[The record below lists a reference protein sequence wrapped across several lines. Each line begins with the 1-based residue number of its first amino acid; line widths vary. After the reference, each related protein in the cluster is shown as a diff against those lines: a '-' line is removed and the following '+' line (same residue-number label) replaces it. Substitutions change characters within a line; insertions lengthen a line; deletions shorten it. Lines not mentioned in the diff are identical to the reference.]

1 MQIAK
6 YAADKRDVK
15 LNEAAWEFLSRKI
28 YEEYRTRD
36 EDFGNGRLING
47 IIEEC
52 KQNMAL
58 RLMKM
63 GPEGLAKLDEQA
75 LSTVSLE
82 DAEKAFGIT
91 NKANVHIPID
101 IPLYNEA
108 LNELRSLVG
117 LDEIKRDV
125 DEMAKLVRYYTEIGR
140 DVKKAFSIHTV
151 FVGNPGTGKTTVAR
165 ILVKIYKALGVL
177 ERGQLVET
185 DRKGLV
191 AGYTGQTAIKTDEMI
206 QAAMGGG
213 LFIDEAY
220 ALTEGGQGDFG
231 REAVDTLLKRMEDHR
246 GQFMV
251 IVAGYPDEMRKFLES
266 NPGLMSRFDRTLKFS
281 DYSVDQLY
289 EIAEDMFQANDLFM
303 VEDASKLV
311 RAHIENL
318 LAHKHKYF
326 GNARTIRKIVE
337 EVVRRQNLRLA
348 NILPSERTHDMVKT
362 ITVEDVKD
370 FSLIEQD
377 DSNEKRG
384 SIGFKR

>member
-1 MQIAK
+1 
-6 YAADKRDVK
+6 
-15 LNEAAWEFLSRKI
+15 
-28 YEEYRTRD
+28 
-36 EDFGNGRLING
+36 
-47 IIEEC
+47 
-52 KQNMAL
+52 
-58 RLMKM
+58 
-63 GPEGLAKLDEQA
+63 
-75 LSTVSLE
+75 
-82 DAEKAFGIT
+82 
-91 NKANVHIPID
+91 
-101 IPLYNEA
+101 
-108 LNELRSLVG
+108 
-117 LDEIKRDV
+117 
-125 DEMAKLVRYYTEIGR
+125 
-140 DVKKAFSIHTV
+140 
-151 FVGNPGTGKTTVAR
+151 
-165 ILVKIYKALGVL
+165 
-177 ERGQLVET
+177 
-185 DRKGLV
+185 
-191 AGYTGQTAIKTDEMI
+191 
-206 QAAMGGG
+206 MGGG

-303 VEDASKLV
+303 IEDASKLV

-362 ITVEDVKD
+362 ITAEDVKD

-377 DSNEKRG
+377 DSNEKHG